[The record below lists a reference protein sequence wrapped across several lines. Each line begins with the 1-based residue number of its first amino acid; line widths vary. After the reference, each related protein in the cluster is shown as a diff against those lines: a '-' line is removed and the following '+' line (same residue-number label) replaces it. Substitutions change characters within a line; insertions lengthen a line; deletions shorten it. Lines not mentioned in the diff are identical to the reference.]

1 MGLFRRR
8 KETLNEQLLRDAG
21 LDPAHALGPDAGA
34 ATTEPHP
41 DPAPFLLPPPR
52 MGDVSLG
59 WMGKVESGPTDW
71 DACVT
76 ATVPGLAGD
85 RVEFTTL
92 PDGDVIVDEE
102 SGDADL
108 SPLADA
114 VERRIDPPYRAAAE
128 RHDGDLWAVGAKR
141 IEVAKIP
148 FPSGDRLELSRNGGD
163 EALRVDGEPSD
174 EPVPPGLERVGD
186 AAGGSFYVEAARI
199 DGDLWEVR
207 ATAL

>member
-8 KETLNEQLLRDAG
+8 KETLNEQLLREAG
-21 LDPAHALGPDAGA
+21 LDPAHALGHTAAAPTTEAEPDA
-34 ATTEPHP
+34 T
-41 DPAPFLLPPPR
+41 PFVLPPPR

-59 WMGKVESGPTDW
+59 WMGKVQSGTTEW
-71 DACVT
+71 DTCVT
-76 ATVPGLAGD
+76 ATVPALAGD

-92 PDGDVIVDEE
+92 PNGDVIVDEE

-108 SPLADA
+108 APLADA
-114 VERRIDPPYRAAAE
+114 IERHIDPPYRAAAE

-141 IEVAKIP
+141 IAVAKIP
-148 FPSGDRLELSRNGGD
+148 FPSGDRLELSRNGDD
-163 EALRVDGEPSD
+163 EELRVDGEPSD
-174 EPVPPGLERVGD
+174 ALVPPALERVGD
-186 AAGGSFYVEAARI
+186 AAGDSFYVEAARI